1 MKARDIFFPY
11 FGSIGP
17 FNNLGIEGSQF
28 VLYNLGVFFKTH
40 RDAGNEYRTRCFT
53 ILRYLSDCGGGETQ
67 FPELGISIRPKEG
80 LWLAFFSE
88 YLHVGAPVTSGQKL
102 IFVTWACGK

>member
-28 VLYNLGVFFKTH
+28 VLYKLGGFF
-40 RDAGNEYRTRCFT
+40 
-53 ILRYLSDCGGGETQ
+53 
-67 FPELGISIRPKEG
+67 
-80 LWLAFFSE
+80 
-88 YLHVGAPVTSGQKL
+88 
-102 IFVTWACGK
+102 